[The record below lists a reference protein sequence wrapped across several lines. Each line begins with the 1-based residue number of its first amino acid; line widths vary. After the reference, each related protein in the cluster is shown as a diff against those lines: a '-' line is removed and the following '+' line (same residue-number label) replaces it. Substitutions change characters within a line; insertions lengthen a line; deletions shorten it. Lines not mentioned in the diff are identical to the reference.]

1 MVICGAVYE
10 SKRWELAAGHETPK
24 YTRGKETGLGL
35 HQLRLTNQ
43 MRIKIDMTINQKQH
57 VMVRKLQG
65 LIRIEIFLY
74 RGQHKIVFRIDW
86 E

>member
-1 MVICGAVYE
+1 
-10 SKRWELAAGHETPK
+10 
-24 YTRGKETGLGL
+24 
-35 HQLRLTNQ
+35 